1 MDEGLD
7 PGGGISLSPAQVV
20 AAASMGMLYYDYF
33 LTFTREVEWIWFGPY
48 KLSWATLF
56 FFANRYLTV
65 LGHIPYMYEF
75 FSFRND
81 PSRLSVPL
89 MLDVHTS
96 STSPPT
102 VFLIARTHAL
112 WDRNRIVLAALTGVS
127 TVVIIYTCVIYVS
140 THNEFYSDSPTL
152 LRPYSCL
159 FEFSEKRHYQMLT
172 AWIGVLVFDFIVF
185 ILSVYRVVEYARRE
199 RPPILQLLARDGTVY
214 FGLVSLS
221 CFFTVLTYWPKVLV
235 SDSYSRGAAEVFAN
249 SLSSTLASRLFLNL
263 RDPSVLSNSARYDP
277 AQPWFAEDARFGFF
291 PNRHLQTRAENYRYS
306 EGGQAVT
313 MSVQLQTLDY
323 HMGESSGDLEGG
335 AKITRTVDS
344 SMQ

>member
-81 PSRLSVPL
+81 ASRLSVPL
-89 MLDVHTS
+89 LLDVHTS
-96 STSPPT
+96 STSPPA

-306 EGGQAVT
+306 DGVANIGLSYGRVEWGC
-313 MSVQLQTLDY
+313 
-323 HMGESSGDLEGG
+323 
-335 AKITRTVDS
+335 
-344 SMQ
+344 